1 MGRGGGKR
9 AMEGKDNKWEVG
21 GNQTFV
27 DPLVTKGKNKSLG
40 WSGINDQLAYFLG
53 CLEAP

>member
-1 MGRGGGKR
+1 
-9 AMEGKDNKWEVG
+9 MEGKDKKWEEG

-27 DPLVTKGKNKSLG
+27 DPLVTKGKYKSLG